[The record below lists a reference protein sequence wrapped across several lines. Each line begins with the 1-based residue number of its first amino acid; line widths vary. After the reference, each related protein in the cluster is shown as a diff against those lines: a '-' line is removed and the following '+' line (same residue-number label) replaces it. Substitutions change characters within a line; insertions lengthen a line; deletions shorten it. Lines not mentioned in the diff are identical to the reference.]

1 MRRRSTAIAV
11 LLAMVLLAGIAPGAY
26 AASGS
31 SASACATRAPRQA
44 RLTRLK
50 GTRVR
55 LSWRAPTGATP
66 VTYRVLRSAHTIGQT
81 TGRSMVVAVR
91 LSRRTTFT
99 VQARYAQTP
108 MACSVSLSSGLS
120 FRPPGQVQ
128 HLRVLAHTATRVS
141 LGWRRATTGDAPVVG
156 YRIMRDGAVVGEAKH
171 TTFSMKL
178 SSARSH
184 RITVAAVDSRGHLGK
199 LSKAVMIGADGR
211 EVPGAGGGG
220 KAQARR
226 VLPGAPAA
234 PSDVSIAEVADQDA
248 TVLWVASQPGAA
260 PVVGYR
266 VYRDEELVGRP
277 AGTSLRLTN
286 LSSKRTYA
294 ITVTAVD
301 AAGREGPPSAPVRL
315 STTHTAPT
323 SPTNLSA
330 PRVTD
335 SSATLSWL
343 PGKAS
348 SGALE
353 GYLLY
358 QDGQPKGLVP
368 SALTTV
374 ALASQRSY
382 SFMVRSRDSWGY
394 LSAPSNDLPVVTTHT
409 PPSTPGGLSATE
421 VTYQSA
427 TVQWAP
433 STAVSGQIIGY
444 RVFRGEVPVGQ
455 TEGTT
460 LTLSSLASS
469 SDYQVTVEAVDS
481 LGAVSPPTAPLTI
494 HTADPPPTHGNVQA
508 FLLATTDQSFDD
520 LQAHYQQI
528 GVVYPTYYEC
538 GAEGVIE
545 GNDDPLVTHWAV
557 ARKIA
562 VMPRLNCQNPPQE
575 TKILTELPT
584 RERMING
591 LVSLCETYGYQG
603 IQIDF
608 EGAPPSDRE
617 PFTAFITL
625 LAARLHALGDKL
637 STIVT
642 AKTSDVKTGR
652 AAMYDDAALSVP
664 SDYIFV
670 LDWGLHWTTSAPG
683 AMDDLP
689 WSTKVADY
697 VATMPNRSK
706 FVLGLPL
713 YGIDW
718 AGAGGAASPGTP
730 LEYESIVALES
741 QLGVTPEWEPVA
753 AAPYFHYTDGNG
765 VTHTVWYTDQQS
777 LQKRLELAASL
788 GLGVGLWHLGS
799 EDQSVWNLP
808 GLGGAG

>member
-1 MRRRSTAIAV
+1 
-11 LLAMVLLAGIAPGAY
+11 
-26 AASGS
+26 
-31 SASACATRAPRQA
+31 
-44 RLTRLK
+44 
-50 GTRVR
+50 
-55 LSWRAPTGATP
+55 
-66 VTYRVLRSAHTIGQT
+66 VTYRVLRSAHTVGQT
-81 TGRSMVVAVR
+81 RGKSMVVTVR
-91 LSRRTTFT
+91 LGRHTTFT
-99 VQARYAQTP
+99 IQARYAQVP
-108 MACSVSLSSGLS
+108 PACSAVISSGLG

-128 HLRVLAHTATRVS
+128 QLRVVAHTTTRVS
-141 LGWRRATTGDAPVVG
+141 LGWRRVAAGDAPVVG
-156 YRIMRDGAVVGEAKH
+156 YRVMRDGAVVGEAKH
-171 TTFSMKL
+171 TSFSMKL

-199 LSKAVMIGADGR
+199 LSKAVMIAADGS
-211 EVPGAGGGG
+211 EVPNAGSGG
-220 KAQARR
+220 KAHART
-226 VLPGAPAA
+226 VLPGAPGA
-234 PSDVSIAEVADQDA
+234 PSDLSVSEVADQGA
-248 TVLWVASQPGAA
+248 TIVWVASQPGTA
-260 PVVGYR
+260 PVTGYR
-266 VYRDEELVGRP
+266 VYRDEELVARP
-277 AGTSLRLTN
+277 TGTSFRLTN
-286 LSSKRTYA
+286 LSSKRAYE

-301 AAGREGPPSAPVRL
+301 AAGREGPASSPVRV
-315 STTHTAPT
+315 STTHTAP
-323 SPTNLSA
+323 SAPERLSA
-330 PRVTD
+330 PDVTD
-335 SSATLSWL
+335 SSAALSWA

-348 SGALE
+348 SGTLE

-368 SALTTV
+368 GTGTTV
-374 ALASQRSY
+374 ALASRRSY
-382 SFMVRSRDSWGY
+382 IFSVRSRDSWGY
-394 LSAPSNDLPVVTTHT
+394 LSPPSNDLPVVTTHT
-409 PPSTPGGLSATE
+409 PPSTPGGLAASE

-433 STAVSGQIIGY
+433 SAAVSGQIIGY
-444 RVFRGEVPVGQ
+444 RVFRGEVAVGQ
-455 TEGTT
+455 TEGTSMA
-460 LTLSSLASS
+460 LSSLAPSS
-469 SDYQVTVEAVDS
+469 EYQVTVEAVDS
-481 LGAVSPPTAPLTI
+481 LGAVSPPTAPLVI
-494 HTADPPPTHGNVQA
+494 HTAEPPPTHGNVQA

-538 GAEGVIE
+538 GAEGAIE
-545 GNDDPLVTHWAV
+545 GSDDPLVTQWSV
-557 ARKIA
+557 ARKIS
-562 VMPRLNCQNPPQE
+562 VMPRLNCQNPNQE

-584 RERMING
+584 REKVIQG

-617 PFTAFITL
+617 PFTNFITL
-625 LAARLHALGDKL
+625 LAERLHALGDKL

-642 AKTSDVKTGR
+642 AKTSNVKTGR

-697 VATMPNRSK
+697 VATMPNKSK

-718 AGAGGAASPGTP
+718 AGTGGAANPGTP

-765 VTHTVWYTDQQS
+765 VVHTVWYTDQQS
-777 LQKRLELAASL
+777 LQKRLELATSL

-799 EDQSVWNLP
+799 EDQSVWNLS
-808 GLGGAG
+808 GLGGG